1 MINLHLKIKW
11 KKKKKKWKIIQNRN
25 GMHENEKNK

>member
-11 KKKKKKWKIIQNRN
+11 KKKWKIIQNRN